1 MRSACICRRRHHRS
15 SHAFLIPALW
25 RNIII
30 HSVKEKKTTTTSR
43 SDETW
48 YFSKKEKQ
56 ASLDSAYDTAH
67 TRTSSAGWSE
77 DWPGLA
83 QCNAQKKK
91 KKKKNECKHFVL
103 SFLSLCY
110 LTQCHRTIAH
120 WPRFFFSS
128 FFTFSALL
136 VAET

>member
-1 MRSACICRRRHHRS
+1 MHLSSSSSSLIACISNS
-15 SHAFLIPALW
+15 SIMAQHNNSFGE
-25 RNIII
+25 R
-30 HSVKEKKTTTTSR
+30 KKTTTTSR

-91 KKKKNECKHFVL
+91 KKKNECKHFVL